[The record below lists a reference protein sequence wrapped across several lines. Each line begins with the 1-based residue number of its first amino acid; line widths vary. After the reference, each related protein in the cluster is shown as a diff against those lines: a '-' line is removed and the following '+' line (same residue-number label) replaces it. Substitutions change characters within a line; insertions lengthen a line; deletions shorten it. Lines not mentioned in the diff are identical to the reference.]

1 MTESNVVS
9 GGVLSSSAAFEHQQS
24 AHCESGVMSALLN
37 HNGLPMSE
45 AMVFGLSG
53 AIIFAYLPM
62 IKLGGL
68 PLISYRMPPGYIVKR
83 LAKRLDVGLCTQR
96 FRSEQESIR
105 ALRDDLRKGQLV
117 GLQTSIFW
125 LPYMPEQ
132 MRFHFNAHNILV
144 YGESEEGFQVS
155 DPILEQVVTITA
167 DDLCKARF
175 AKGPLAPKGLAYFPD
190 SVPKD
195 INIEKLIRRSVTRSS
210 KMMLRSPVP
219 LAGVAGIRK
228 VSKIV
233 RNFKSS
239 DEQKGKHFVGHMIRM
254 QEEIGT
260 GGGGFRFLYAAFL
273 QESGKKLHQRAL
285 LESAEQFTDLG
296 DEWRRYALF
305 VAKMIKGRMPLDF
318 EKLADQLIKVADM
331 EQDAWLSLRRFD

>member
-1 MTESNVVS
+1 MTELNPV
-9 GGVLSSSAAFEHQQS
+9 AKFEHQQA
-24 AHCESGVMSALLN
+24 AHCESGVMSALLK
-37 HNGLPMSE
+37 HAGLPLSE

-83 LAKRLDVGLCTQR
+83 LAKRLGIALHTQR
-96 FRSEQESIR
+96 FRSELESVES
-105 ALRDDLRKGQLV
+105 LREQLGAGHLL
-117 GLQTSIFW
+117 GLQTSVFW

-144 YGESEEGFQVS
+144 YGEDEQGFRVS
-155 DPILEQVVTITA
+155 DPILEQAVTISA

-175 AKGPLAPKGLAYFPD
+175 AKGPLAPRGLAYFPT
-190 SVPKD
+190 SVPANVD
-195 INIEKLIRRSVTRSS
+195 IDKLIHKSVTRSA
-210 KMMLRSPVP
+210 KMMLHSPVP
-219 LAGVAGIRK
+219 LAGVAGIRR

-233 RNFKSS
+233 RKFENR
-239 DEQKGKHFVGHMIRM
+239 DPQDGKQFVGHMIRM

-273 QESGKKLHQRAL
+273 QESGKRLQQQ
-285 LESAEQFTDLG
+285 EFIECAEVFTDLG

-318 EKLADQLIKVADM
+318 GQLADQLQTVADM
-331 EQDAWLSLRRFD
+331 ERQAWLQLRSTG